1 MTTGE
6 LIQLLAQY
14 PDDLRVMA
22 DGYEGGV
29 DDLEAQFLLT
39 GDVRLNVNTKWYYGR
54 HEESYPGDKETEH
67 EIVPA
72 LIFRR
77 PWRDDA
83 EM

>member
-6 LIQLLAQY
+6 LMQLLAQY

-29 DDLEAQFLLT
+29 DDLEARFLLT
-39 GDVRLNVNTKWYYGR
+39 GDVRLDVNTKWYYGR
-54 HEESYPGDKETEH
+54 HEETYTGEKETGH

-72 LIFRR
+72 LILRR

-83 EM
+83 EE